1 MGYRFKDVQEFQKL
15 HKTRAER
22 EQILKTLTKPEIRH
36 LAMTCN
42 TPQGAAY
49 YMAHIKD
56 KK

>member
-1 MGYRFKDVQEFQKL
+1 MGYKYKNVQDFQKQ

-22 EQILKTLTKPEIRH
+22 EKVLETLSKAEIRH
-36 LAMTCN
+36 LAMTCD
-42 TPQGAAY
+42 TPQGSVY